1 MSGAPIPGPPTN
13 TYHLT
18 PGTPGTCHVC
28 GDALPDDNA
37 AVCNSCANPFH
48 LRLRNDAEG
57 RDCGDVWIN
66 EQFLSL
72 EFACFTCL
80 RGAGS
85 MGAGEPPVG
94 KAH

>member
-1 MSGAPIPGPPTN
+1 MPDT
-13 TYHLT
+13 T
-18 PGTPGTCHVC
+18 TCHVC
-28 GDALPDDNA
+28 HDPLTDSNS
-37 AVCNSCANPFH
+37 AVCNTCGNPFH

-80 RGAGS
+80 RGETASQG
-85 MGAGEPPVG
+85 GEPPVG
-94 KAH
+94 RGH

>member
-1 MSGAPIPGPPTN
+1 MSGAPTS
-13 TYHLT
+13 
-18 PGTPGTCHVC
+18 TCHVC
-28 GDALPDDNA
+28 RESLTDSNS
-37 AVCNSCANPFH
+37 AVCNTCGNLFH

-80 RGAGS
+80 HRESSGS
-85 MGAGEPPVG
+85 AEEPPVG
-94 KAH
+94 QGH